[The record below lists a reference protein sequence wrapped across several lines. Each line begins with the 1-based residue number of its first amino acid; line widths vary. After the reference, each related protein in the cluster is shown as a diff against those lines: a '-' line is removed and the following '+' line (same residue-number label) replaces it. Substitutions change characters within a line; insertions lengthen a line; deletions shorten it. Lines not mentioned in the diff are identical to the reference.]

1 MRLIFL
7 TIPYLLWRLISQLML
22 RLGLLGITIL
32 TIGGA
37 VYWWQAPIRDAIT
50 SASTKGGLGFE
61 QVVVF
66 GRINTSP
73 DQLLEAIAMKRGTPL
88 INADIVKIRHNIE
101 NLGWV
106 KEATIE
112 RRFPKKL
119 VVHLTEYRALALY
132 QDAEGHRLISQDGAR
147 IHGVKIEDFRHLPV
161 ISGASAPEQAQHI
174 LKILQSETDLYNEV
188 WSLAYR
194 SERRWDVFL
203 GNNIRVMLPESDPL
217 GAWQKLAKHDR
228 QHKLTQRN
236 IANIDLRVE
245 GQIIIKADQP
255 ITAEGNKI

>member
-7 TIPYLLWRLISQLML
+7 TIPYFLGRLMLRLML
-22 RLGLLGITIL
+22 RLGLLGIAIL
-32 TIGGA
+32 AIGAA
-37 VYWWQAPIRDAIT
+37 VWWWQAPIRDTIIST
-50 SASTKGGLGFE
+50 SAKGGLGFE

-66 GRINTSP
+66 GRVNTPP
-73 DQLLEAIAMKRGTPL
+73 DQLLEAIALKRGAPL
-88 INADIVKIRHNIE
+88 INADIVRIRHNIE

-106 KEATIE
+106 KTATIE
-112 RRFPKKL
+112 RRFPQKL

-132 QDAEGHRLISQDGAR
+132 QDAEGHQLISQDGAR

-161 ISGASAPEQAQHI
+161 ISGTSAPEQAQHI
-174 LKILQSETDLYNEV
+174 LKILQSESELYNEV

-203 GNNIRVMLPESDPL
+203 GNNIRVMLPETDPL

-255 ITAEGNKI
+255 ITAKGSKI

>member
-7 TIPYLLWRLISQLML
+7 TIPYFLWRLMLRLML
-22 RLGLLGITIL
+22 RLGVVGIAIL
-32 TIGGA
+32 AIGAA

-50 SASTKGGLGFE
+50 DASTKGGLGFE

-66 GRINTSP
+66 GRVNTPP
-73 DQLLEAIAMKRGTPL
+73 DQLLEAIAMKRGAPL
-88 INADIVKIRHNIE
+88 INADIVRIRHNIE

-112 RRFPKKL
+112 RRFPEKL
-119 VVHLTEYRALALY
+119 VVHLTEYRALAIY
-132 QDAEGHRLISQDGAR
+132 QDAEGHQLISQDGAR

-161 ISGASAPEQAQHI
+161 ISGTSAPERAQHI
-174 LKILQSETDLYNEV
+174 IKILQSESELYNEV

-194 SERRWDVFL
+194 SGRRWDVFL

-217 GAWQKLAKHDR
+217 SAWQKLAKHDR
-228 QHKLTQRN
+228 QHRLTQRN
-236 IANIDLRVE
+236 IGNIDLRVQ

-255 ITAEGNKI
+255 SKAKGSKI